1 MFQTALDPQ
10 AVHDLQATL
19 SGTLISGHD
28 EDYDNA
34 RKVWNGMIDKYPAL
48 IVRCTVATD
57 VIAAI
62 TFAREQG
69 LAVAVRSG
77 GHSFAGHS
85 TTDGGM
91 LIDLSPMK
99 AINID
104 RIRRI
109 ARIEPGLTWGEVAR
123 AAHAYGLALTSGDM
137 ASVGVG
143 GLMLGGGIGW
153 MVRKHGLAI
162 DYLRAVELLT
172 AEGEILRASERAH
185 TELFWGLRGGG
196 GNFGVATAFEVDLHP
211 AGTVLGGAVFYE
223 AAEAERILQ
232 GYARHAMAAP
242 DELSTQAMLMA
253 APPAPFIP
261 QALQGRPIVAILMCY
276 TGDLAHGE
284 RVVAPLRRLA
294 KPIADVVGPMPYP
307 TLFALTEVGTIR
319 GLEQHVRSLFLP
331 TLSDEVLHTLTEK
344 TLATMSPETIVQMRV
359 LGGAMGRVSVDATAF
374 AHRATQ
380 AMVIVTNFGPGSADA
395 EGRSARTQ
403 QVWQALQPYAEGVY
417 VNFLAEEG
425 EQRVH
430 EAYPPATYAR
440 LAALKNRY
448 DPTNFFHMNQN
459 IKPSTKE
466 VYSVEQDRFSRSA

>member
-19 SGTLISGHD
+19 SGALISGHD
-28 EDYDNA
+28 EDYENA

-48 IVRCTVATD
+48 IVRCIDATD

-137 ASVGVG
+137 SSVGVG

-153 MVRKHGLAI
+153 MVLKHGLAI
-162 DYLRAVELLT
+162 DHLRAVELVT
-172 AEGEILRASERAH
+172 ASGEILRASERAH

-211 AGTVLGGAVFYE
+211 VGTVLGGAVFYE
-223 AAEAERILQ
+223 AAEAERTIHPASPAGQ
-232 GYARHAMAAP
+232 AHRRHP
-242 DELSTQAMLMA
+242 GVLH
-253 APPAPFIP
+253 
-261 QALQGRPIVAILMCY
+261 GRPCA
-276 TGDLAHGE
+276 G
-284 RVVAPLRRLA
+284 
-294 KPIADVVGPMPYP
+294 
-307 TLFALTEVGTIR
+307 
-319 GLEQHVRSLFLP
+319 
-331 TLSDEVLHTLTEK
+331 
-344 TLATMSPETIVQMRV
+344 
-359 LGGAMGRVSVDATAF
+359 
-374 AHRATQ
+374 
-380 AMVIVTNFGPGSADA
+380 
-395 EGRSARTQ
+395 
-403 QVWQALQPYAEGVY
+403 
-417 VNFLAEEG
+417 
-425 EQRVH
+425 
-430 EAYPPATYAR
+430 
-440 LAALKNRY
+440 
-448 DPTNFFHMNQN
+448 
-459 IKPSTKE
+459 
-466 VYSVEQDRFSRSA
+466 